1 MRGSTVEMSFLMPVI
16 FLLIMSSIFGMFYY
30 HDKNVICG
38 AAYETVAVG
47 STKARNQGGT
57 GEGEIRALFEERVR
71 GKCILFDRMEVTVS
85 MEENEIEVAVT
96 ASKRRMRL
104 SVLKR
109 MRITDPE
116 TKIRNIRRL
125 K

>member
-1 MRGSTVEMSFLMPVI
+1 MRGYTVEMSFLMPVI
-16 FLLIMSSIFGMFYY
+16 LLMIMSSIFGMFYY
-30 HDKNVICG
+30 HDKNIICG
-38 AAYETVAVG
+38 AAYETAAVG
-47 STKARNQGGT
+47 STKARERDGI
-57 GEGEIRALFEERVR
+57 EEEIRALFEERIR

-85 MEENEIEVAVT
+85 MEEKEIEVTVT
-96 ASKRRMRL
+96 ASKRKMRL

-116 TKIRNIRRL
+116 SKIRNIRRL